1 MIRFPTVLQVTY
13 FLPHLIFLVSAVN
26 TFTLI
31 LKDIGKVAQNSSSIK
46 SHHCYLVIN

>member
-1 MIRFPTVLQVTY
+1 MLQVTY
-13 FLPHLIFLVSAVN
+13 FLPHLIFLVSAIN
-26 TFTLI
+26 TFNFFLI